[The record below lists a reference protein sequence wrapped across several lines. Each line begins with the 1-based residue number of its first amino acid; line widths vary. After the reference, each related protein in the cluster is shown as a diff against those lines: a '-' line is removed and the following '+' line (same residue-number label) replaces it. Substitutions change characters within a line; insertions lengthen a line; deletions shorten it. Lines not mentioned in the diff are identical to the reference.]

1 MKDFDYSVYDVIVFD
16 EFYFN
21 SIPVLARIK
30 AFVEKNP
37 DKIIVAT
44 GDEHQSQGV
53 VDITNTQDYRTYLDS
68 CIKQIF
74 KNYIYAKECK
84 RLTNEEDRMKLNS
97 IYHDIFKTDID
108 N

>member
-16 EFYFN
+16 EIYFN

-30 AFVEKNP
+30 IFVEKNP

-44 GDEHQSQGV
+44 GDEHQLQGV

-68 CIKQIF
+68 CIKQFF
-74 KNYIYAKECK
+74 KHYQLQGVVDI
-84 RLTNEEDRMKLNS
+84 TNTQDYR
-97 IYHDIFKTDID
+97 T
-108 N
+108 